1 MNMANEQSDKEMH
14 DWLRQ
19 TLHDYLPEGN
29 PQVDWEKLLPK
40 TKRRPVFI
48 WWFFGG
54 LLLFFGISFWFY
66 FDNEISDNQ
75 TVINEKVEN
84 SIPRKLT
91 SLKPLISLKTI
102 ENIPKKKIFILIFK
116 DENILET
123 TPLNIVSERENNLV
137 QIDFL
142 TPKSLAFSMPI
153 FLKPELKVVQMMP
166 EESEIKYQMLTGN
179 FGDDSTTYQALSR
192 NINAWANSVIVAD
205 LTTSMYPYSTQ
216 IFAWMNKNL
225 RNKAI
230 KGTVFFTDCDSLG
243 NETQANGR
251 AGKMYST
258 KERSPLKAL
267 NVMMQAAENTL
278 KNEDFE
284 ENDLEALLYTQNEF
298 PEAKHLILIADNRAA
313 PKDMYLLPKLKKPV
327 HVILCGVMG
336 DSTLAFHPQYLEI
349 AIKTN
354 GSIHTLEDDL
364 KPGNLDSKTVIK
376 VGQKY
381 YRYIPRREQFKLT
394 RFENRPFRILGFL
407 WF

>member
-1 MNMANEQSDKEMH
+1 MANEQSDKEMH

-29 PQVDWEKLLPK
+29 PQADWEKLLPK
-40 TKRRPVFI
+40 IKHRPVFI
-48 WWFFGG
+48 WWFLGG

-66 FDNEISDNQ
+66 FNKEVSEKQIV
-75 TVINEKVEN
+75 TNEKIKN
-84 SIPRKLT
+84 NIPQKLT
-91 SLKPLISLKTI
+91 IWEPLISLKTI
-102 ENIPKKKIFILIFK
+102 ENIPKKKIFIPIYK
-116 DENILET
+116 DENNLVS
-123 TPLNIVSERENNLV
+123 TPLKIVSGRENNLIS
-137 QIDFL
+137 IDFL
-142 TPKSLAFSMPI
+142 TAKSLTFSMPI
-153 FLKPELKVVQMMP
+153 FPKPKPEITRISP
-166 EESEIKYQMLTGN
+166 EESEIKYQMLTGD
-179 FGDDSTTYQALSR
+179 FGEDSTAYRALNR

-243 NETQANGR
+243 NQTQVNGR

-267 NVMMQAAENTL
+267 DVMIQAAENTA

-349 AIKTN
+349 AMKTK

-364 KPGNLDSKTVIK
+364 KPEDLDSKTVIK
-376 VGQKY
+376 VGKKY

-407 WF
+407 WL